1 MGTKLDAL
9 TTKIVLAEFDIGQAQ
24 TLFFNWTAG
33 VWYVDFDAIYALID
47 PAYLVGVY
55 PQSSITIVGSVMENG
70 VQLTSVGSVALCV
83 STDASFFYDLADR
96 RLYIHLTS
104 GAEPAIRTVIL
115 GITMGVSNRAC
126 NYNSMY
132 YEPRLR
138 SAPVI
143 AKSKDPLYFGRISFD
158 GGSFDL
164 ENADGA
170 YDQLA
175 SASGALWGGAVRVL
189 QGFDS
194 DAYGAFLKMA
204 SGRIES
210 VSISQML
217 ATVNMIDGRKFL
229 SRKAPRRVFSIGSYP
244 NINYTNIGKP
254 IPLAYGLLRE
264 VPCVCVNEE
273 ATAPATWDFKICDC
287 TDHPIQSIDQIYSDG
302 VKVTATT
309 SSLANGTFSLA
320 GGDFKSGT
328 MVTADVHGYT
338 AASVLINNPGDIIL
352 DLLNLY
358 LGIPYTGVFFNTAE
372 WAAASAEAM
381 VVGIFVDEAREVFE
395 IIEDICASTL
405 LNMIQQDDGLLT
417 LRIYDPSRA
426 VSDTYAADQLQETPM
441 VEYDATQVL
450 TSTMIGYGR
459 NWATGAFNR
468 LHDIS
473 QEAAIFG
480 VFKCYRERP
489 FDTLLTNAT
498 DAQTFSTAIL
508 SVAGK
513 VLTRVSA
520 RFKLEPVG
528 REIMDFVMLP
538 IYRQG
543 KAMLGMQK
551 CEVLSFSKDL
561 MGASV
566 TLGCRVV

>member
-1 MGTKLDAL
+1 
-9 TTKIVLAEFDIGQAQ
+9 
-24 TLFFNWTAG
+24 
-33 VWYVDFDAIYALID
+33 
-47 PAYLVGVY
+47 
-55 PQSSITIVGSVMENG
+55 
-70 VQLTSVGSVALCV
+70 
-83 STDASFFYDLADR
+83 
-96 RLYIHLTS
+96 
-104 GAEPAIRTVIL
+104 
-115 GITMGVSNRAC
+115 
-126 NYNSMY
+126 
-132 YEPRLR
+132 
-138 SAPVI
+138 
-143 AKSKDPLYFGRISFD
+143 
-158 GGSFDL
+158 
-164 ENADGA
+164 
-170 YDQLA
+170 
-175 SASGALWGGAVRVL
+175 
-189 QGFDS
+189 
-194 DAYGAFLKMA
+194 
-204 SGRIES
+204 
-210 VSISQML
+210 
-217 ATVNMIDGRKFL
+217 
-229 SRKAPRRVFSIGSYP
+229 
-244 NINYTNIGKP
+244 
-254 IPLAYGLLRE
+254 
-264 VPCVCVNEE
+264 
-273 ATAPATWDFKICDC
+273 
-287 TDHPIQSIDQIYSDG
+287 
-302 VKVTATT
+302 
-309 SSLANGTFSLA
+309 
-320 GGDFKSGT
+320 
-328 MVTADVHGYT
+328 
-338 AASVLINNPGDIIL
+338 VLIANPGDIIL

-426 VSDTYAADQLQETPM
+426 VLDTYAADQLQDTPT